1 MIWTSILGWVQQAVP
16 FAAFLALAALGELLT
31 EKAGSLNLGT
41 PGTMCVGASAGFIT
55 VYSYCNAVEEPS
67 VVLILLIS
75 LGSSFLAAMLLGLLY
90 SFFTVSLRIN
100 QNVVGLVLTIFGCG
114 LAEFLSYYFI
124 KSESGNVRCEAAF
137 RVFTAKIPFLS
148 EKLGWASEVFFRYG
162 FMLYVTIGA
171 VIVLSLFL
179 YHTRAG
185 LHLRAV
191 GENPGTADAA
201 GISVTKY
208 RYLASSI
215 GAGLVGVLRDGVQER
230 RVVDGGR
237 VYARSVRLAG
247 GRVGHFRALEAAEPA
262 LGVADLRILLLGVR
276 LPAAAARHHGFDRS
290 DADAAV
296 CHHDSRAHSGQSASA
311 QGGSGSRRARIV
323 LLPRGALKDPAKK
336 NKTVWNRKG
345 RCGGAPGRPSHFIG
359 ARKYGV
365 FSPSP

>member
-1 MIWTSILGWVQQAVP
+1 MIWTNILGWVQQAVP

-75 LGSSFLAAMLLGLLY
+75 LGSSFLAAMLIGLIY

-114 LAEFLSYYFI
+114 LAEFLSYYFV

-148 EKLGWASEVFFRYG
+148 DKLGWFSDLFFRYG

-171 VIVLSLFL
+171 VILLSLFL

-208 RYLASSI
+208 RYLASSL
-215 GAGLVGVLRDGVQER
+215 GAGLVGMAGLFCVMEFKSGAWSTAD
-230 RVVDGGR
+230 
-237 VYARSVRLAG
+237 VYT
-247 GRVGHFRALEAAEPA
+247 LEAFGWLAVALVIFALWKPLNLLWGSLIFGFCYWAYVYLPQLLGITVSTDLMRMLPYVITILVLILVNLRRHKGDQGPAA
-262 LGVADLRILLLGVR
+262 LGLSYFREER
-276 LPAAAARHHGFDRS
+276 
-290 DADAAV
+290 
-296 CHHDSRAHSGQSASA
+296 
-311 QGGSGSRRARIV
+311 
-323 LLPRGALKDPAKK
+323 
-336 NKTVWNRKG
+336 
-345 RCGGAPGRPSHFIG
+345 
-359 ARKYGV
+359 
-365 FSPSP
+365 